1 MNMILLIYVANWPEA
16 RKKAW
21 KALLHARAI
30 ENMAYVCGVNR
41 VGGRWER
48 VFLFRGDSMIYN
60 AKGKKLADAGK
71 TRGNHPDMYLEEE
84 RAG

>member
-1 MNMILLIYVANWPEA
+1 MANWPEA

-41 VGGRWER
+41 VGVDGKG
-48 VFLFRGDSMIYN
+48 FLFRGDSMIYN
-60 AKGKKLADAGK
+60 AK
-71 TRGNHPDMYLEEE
+71 E
-84 RAG
+84 RNWLMPENGRKSPGHVP